1 MKSIDSILLP
11 IKDKVWATKEL
22 SIAKQIILDQL
33 DTAPRQD
40 QDIKRMRVAVQYQ
53 IQTKAKLDY
62 FVSNMLLAK
71 DGLQTIK

>member
-11 IKDKVWATKEL
+11 IKDKVWSTKDL
-22 SIAKQIILDQL
+22 STAKQIILDQL

-53 IQTKAKLDY
+53 IHTKAKLDY

-71 DGLQTIK
+71 DGLQVIK